1 MGNHYNCVVS
11 KHPFKWIGSFCRSQ
25 PSIVFVITESNRMK
39 QDKLL
44 HTFRFNLLEYGLASC
59 DLFCASWQ
67 TVSSCVLAIQI
78 FKMD

>member
-1 MGNHYNCVVS
+1 
-11 KHPFKWIGSFCRSQ
+11 
-25 PSIVFVITESNRMK
+25 MK